1 MVSVQITSTEIEYV
15 CVQVIMVWIFFSDQF
30 SLLHQSYKLQVCTI
44 FSRDIQANVR
54 CTEPYMRL
62 GVSISSWYLVA
73 QNQ

>member
-1 MVSVQITSTEIEYV
+1 MVSVQITSTEIELSMCSSDYGLN
-15 CVQVIMVWIFFSDQF
+15 FFPDQF

-54 CTEPYMRL
+54 CTEPYMCPAVR
-62 GVSISSWYLVA
+62 ISSWHLVA